1 MSDNTEVYTCTQGN
15 NSATNWLY
23 SECLAQIFPFN
34 HLDNTSFDLIVF
46 ENIYGI
52 YTFNYCYLHD
62 VHLNADSLYGNFG
75 KFKQLLGLLDH
86 EVSVIGISETWLNDS
101 TLDLVNIPGYNFV
114 SDHRVNKT
122 AWWRWPSFIRQI

>member
-1 MSDNTEVYTCTQGN
+1 MLSINNYCILGLCVQLFQILYRFILLCKFVSDNTEVYTCTQGN

-46 ENIYGI
+46 ESIYGI

-62 VHLNADSLYGNFG
+62 VHLNADSLYGTFG
-75 KFKQLLGLLDH
+75 KFKQLLGYSITKFQL
-86 EVSVIGISETWLNDS
+86 
-101 TLDLVNIPGYNFV
+101 
-114 SDHRVNKT
+114 
-122 AWWRWPSFIRQI
+122 

>member
-15 NSATNWLY
+15 NSATNWLC

-34 HLDNTSFDLIVF
+34 HLDDTSFDLVVF

-52 YTFNYCYLHD
+52 YIVNYCYLHD
-62 VHLNADSLYGNFG
+62 AHLNMDGLYGHCG
-75 KFKQLLGLLDH
+75 KFKQLLGLLNH
-86 EVSVIGISETWLNDS
+86 EFSVIGISESTWLM
-101 TLDLVNIPGYNFV
+101 TALDLVNIPGYL